1 MLTPEGTVQ
10 LQRRIFEPEH
20 EQFREV
26 VARFAQSEIAPHH
39 LDWEREGIV
48 PREIWLR
55 MGELGLLC
63 TDVPEEY
70 GGGGMPDFR
79 FNLVITEELM
89 RVGASGLGTILHND
103 TIVPYFLKYATDEQ
117 KQRFLPGMARGEL
130 ITAIAMTEPGAGSD
144 LASMRTT
151 AVKQADGSYLLNG
164 TKTFITNGIHSDIII
179 VCAKT
184 DPTAKHAG
192 ISLVLV
198 ERGMPGFSRG
208 RKLEK
213 VGMHAQD
220 TAELIFE
227 DVVVPAEN
235 LLGEEGAGFR
245 YLTSNLAQERLSI
258 AVTGL
263 ASARAAL
270 DWTVE
275 YVKQRTAFGT
285 PISSFQNTK
294 FELAE
299 VKTQV
304 EIGQAY
310 IDQCVLAL
318 NAGTLDPAEAAQA
331 KYWCT
336 DLQKTAADRCLQ
348 LFGGYGY
355 MAEYP
360 IARAYVDARVT
371 SIYGGT
377 NEVMKTIIA
386 KSLGL

>member
-1 MLTPEGTVQ
+1 MQ

-26 VARFAQSEIAPHH
+26 VARFAQAELAPHH
-39 LDWEREGIV
+39 LDWERAGIV
-48 PREIWLR
+48 PREVWLR

-144 LASMRTT
+144 LASMRTS
-151 AVKQADGSYLLNG
+151 AIKQPDGSYLLNG
-164 TKTFITNGIHSDIII
+164 TKTFITNGIHSDVII

-192 ISLVLV
+192 ISLLIV
-198 ERGMPGFSRG
+198 ERDMPGFSRG

-245 YLTSNLAQERLSI
+245 QLMEALPQERLSI
-258 AVTGL
+258 AV
-263 ASARAAL
+263 SAIAGAVAAFDL
-270 DWTVE
+270 THT
-275 YVKQRTAFGT
+275 YVKEREAFGK
-285 PISSFQNTK
+285 PIGSFQNSRFMMAEMATK
-294 FELAE
+294 L
-299 VKTQV
+299 QV
-304 EIGQAY
+304 GQAFA
-310 IDQCVLAL
+310 DQCVELL
-318 NAGTLDPAEAAQA
+318 NEGTLTAEHAAMA
-331 KYWCT
+331 KWWLT
-336 DLQKTAADRCLQ
+336 DLQGEVLDACVQ
-348 LFGGYGY
+348 LHGGYGY
-355 MAEYP
+355 MREYEV
-360 IARAYVDARVT
+360 ARWWTDARVQRI
-371 SIYGGT
+371 SGGT
-377 NEVMKTIIA
+377 NEIMKEIIGR
-386 KSLGL
+386 SLGL